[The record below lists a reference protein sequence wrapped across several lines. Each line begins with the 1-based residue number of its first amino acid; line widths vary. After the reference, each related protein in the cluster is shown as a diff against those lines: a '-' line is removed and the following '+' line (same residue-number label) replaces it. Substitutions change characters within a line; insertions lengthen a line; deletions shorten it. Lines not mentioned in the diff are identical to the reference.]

1 MADAADIATVI
12 DNIEATYTDH
22 GWSTEIIGDKLDDG
36 AIPERVIAL
45 YWRSRASASIMLVN
59 TSESGSSRGND
70 TVYPRLKAL
79 ADEWDTK
86 ALAIEN
92 PVLPET
98 ATRGRLG
105 SFPIRR
111 V

>member
-1 MADAADIATVI
+1 MASSADVSFVI
-12 DNIEATYTDH
+12 DSLDPDYNEHD
-22 GWSTEIIGDKLDDG
+22 WDEIVISDRLDAG
-36 AIPERVIAL
+36 VIKERVVAA
-45 YWRSRASASIMLVN
+45 YWRMRANKAIHLVN

-79 ADEWDTK
+79 ADEWDLRAT
-86 ALAIEN
+86 AIEV
-92 PVLPET
+92 PPTSVE
-98 ATRGRLG
+98 TRGRLG

>member
-1 MADAADIATVI
+1 MADDADVRKVT
-12 DNIEATYTDH
+12 DNIEASYTEH
-22 GWSTEIIGDKLDDG
+22 GWTTDIIRDRLDDD

-45 YWRSRASASIMLVN
+45 YWRSRASSTILLVN

-70 TVYPRLKAL
+70 VLYSRFKGL
-79 ADEWDTK
+79 ADEWDAK
-86 ALAIEN
+86 AEAIEN
-92 PVLPET
+92 PPPPET